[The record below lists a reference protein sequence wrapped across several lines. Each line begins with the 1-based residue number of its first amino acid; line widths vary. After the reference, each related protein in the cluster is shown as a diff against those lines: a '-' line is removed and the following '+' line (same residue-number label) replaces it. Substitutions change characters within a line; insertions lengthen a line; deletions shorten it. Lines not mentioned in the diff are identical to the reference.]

1 LLDFQTKYSVA
12 FVLHCVLKNFF
23 FSLRILLCA
32 VAFAAAAP
40 EASAADSFCQRS
52 VDRDPRDDWSYA
64 FGKLSGHFE
73 WVNLEPL
80 KTAP

>member
-1 LLDFQTKYSVA
+1 M
-12 FVLHCVLKNFF
+12 
-23 FSLRILLCA
+23 
-32 VAFAAAAP
+32 AFAAAVP

-64 FGKLSGHFE
+64 FSKLSGHFE

-80 KTAP
+80 KNCSLNLKTRLFSFFLFAISTCVCVCVCVCVIG